1 MKRYSILIVSTFCIV
16 IYIIFDS
23 GKGSSAVEKINIASG
38 FAYDLIKKNTGNEYM
53 ISSTVYTFNKKDEIS
68 SHLQEGLG
76 STLAETRAT
85 RQTMSNKAFM
95 LGLQKVLILS
105 QTIATDGLNPII
117 DILFSN
123 QDLNDSGWIVV
134 SKGRA
139 EDLLA
144 YKVADFP
151 TSSDYIN
158 GMIGSSKEQNF
169 MSSNYKVMDMY
180 VRVNSE
186 GRNLVL
192 PYLEI
197 VNKDITITGMSV
209 FKKDKMVAV
218 VPMEE
223 ARYMNMLRENKVKG
237 ILTVQKDGTHW
248 TSTFGE
254 TKRKVHCEKVDDKYK
269 FTIDLQFSGKIIN
282 NTIYTDLM
290 KHPKTVK
297 KYTDELEEDTK
308 KRCNQFIAKMQK
320 EYKTDCLELGRDAAA
335 TFGRNSDTDWNEVV
349 VNSQITV
356 NVKVKINNF
365 GRGQFLF
372 EANE

>member
-1 MKRYSILIVSTFCIV
+1 MISTLCIV
-16 IYIIFDS
+16 IYIIFNS
-23 GKGSSAVEKINIASG
+23 GEGTSAVEDINIASG
-38 FAYDLIKKNTGNEYM
+38 FGYDLIKKNTGNEYI
-53 ISSTVYTFNKKDEIS
+53 ISSTVYTYNKKDEIS
-68 SHLQEGLG
+68 SYLSKGIG
-76 STLAETRAT
+76 STIAETRAT
-85 RQTMSNKAFM
+85 RQRMSNKTFM
-95 LGLQKVLILS
+95 LGLQKVLIFS
-105 QTIATDGLNPII
+105 HTVASEGLNPII

-123 QDLNDSGWIVV
+123 QDLNDAGWIVI

-144 YKVADFP
+144 YKVYDFS

-158 GMIGSSKEQNF
+158 GIIESSKEQNF

-197 VNKDITITGMSV
+197 VNKDITITGMSI
-209 FKKDKMVAV
+209 FKKDKMVAM
-218 VPMEE
+218 VPMDE

-237 ILTVQKDGTHW
+237 ILTVQKDETHW

-254 TKRKVHCEKVDDKYK
+254 TKRKVHTEKVDDKYK
-269 FTIDLQFSGKIIN
+269 FTIDIELGGKIVN

-290 KHPKTVK
+290 KDPKTVK
-297 KYTDELEEDTK
+297 KYTDELEADTK

-335 TFGRNSDTDWNEVV
+335 TFGRNSETDWNEVV

-356 NVKVKINNF
+356 NVKVKIDNF

-372 EANE
+372 ESK